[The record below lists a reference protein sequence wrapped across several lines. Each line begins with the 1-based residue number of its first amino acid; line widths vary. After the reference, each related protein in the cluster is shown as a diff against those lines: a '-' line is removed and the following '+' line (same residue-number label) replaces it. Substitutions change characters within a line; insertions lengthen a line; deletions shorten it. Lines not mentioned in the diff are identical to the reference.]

1 MAEEN
6 GNSQVEGALKSDSK
20 DGLVSVHSII
30 LDWTLVCF
38 IDSVGAKAIKQVQQD
53 TQKWFCDDQC
63 SAIQWL
69 PCHLC
74 PQIIKEYAAIDVNVV
89 IAGCSSK

>member
-6 GNSQVEGALKSDSK
+6 GNSQLEGALKSDSK

-53 TQKWFCDDQC
+53 TQK
-63 SAIQWL
+63 
-69 PCHLC
+69 
-74 PQIIKEYAAIDVNVV
+74 
-89 IAGCSSK
+89 